1 MIPTLPRMRVWNGQ
15 TKRFP
20 GALGRDCVVL
30 PMTYSPDASLA
41 RGVECFNT
49 QPTKLVDEIMA
60 TFTASAK
67 LDGVVTID
75 VRYPTSGSYWNVAAL
90 GYVKQQEIDDAI
102 DLGNFNALADRTDQH
117 IVNMAVDAG
126 LKARCDAVGPVRT
139 RIYHDF
145 EGPSVD
151 AARYIKWLSANQ
163 VTVKYIWDQLF
174 PGAEH
179 YFWQGVNLKSGG
191 MVPLYSVPSVP
202 ALKTSCW
209 SAYNDGALGTQ
220 SLTQILTDSRTQPLI
235 IDTPEYDLAN
245 YEANMALCRQ
255 LGCDDVMVWYET
267 QQQAQDAQAGVTL
280 ARKVRTVLPPQY
292 NYLPDAQK
300 AQLLTLISRQQVPM
314 GQPKANP

>member
-20 GALGRDCVVL
+20 GALGRDCVVF
-30 PMTYSPDASLA
+30 PMRYFQNKALA
-41 RGVECFNT
+41 LGANSFNT
-49 QPTKLVDEIMA
+49 EPAQLTDEIMA

-75 VRYPTSGSYWNVAAL
+75 VDYNDSGSMWNDPSL
-90 GYVKQQEIDDAI
+90 GYVKQAEVDAAI

-117 IVNMAVDAG
+117 IINMALDAG
-126 LKARCDAVGPVRT
+126 LKARLEALGPVDV

-145 EGPSVD
+145 EIGAVD
-151 AARYIKWLSANQ
+151 ASRYIKTLEAHQATLKPLWAQ
-163 VTVKYIWDQLF
+163 IF
-174 PGAEH
+174 PNAKH
-179 YFWQGVNLKSGG
+179 FIWQGFNLRSSGTL
-191 MVPLYSVPSVP
+191 PLFNLPSCP
-202 ALKTSCW
+202 MLEHSCY
-209 SAYNDGALGTQ
+209 ACYNDSPIGTQ
-220 SLTQILTDSRTQPLI
+220 SLTKVLTDCKTQPLI
-235 IDTPEYDLAN
+235 IPTPEYDLAN
-245 YEANMALCRQ
+245 YEANMALCRL

-267 QQQAQDAQAGVTL
+267 QQQAQDAQTGAAI